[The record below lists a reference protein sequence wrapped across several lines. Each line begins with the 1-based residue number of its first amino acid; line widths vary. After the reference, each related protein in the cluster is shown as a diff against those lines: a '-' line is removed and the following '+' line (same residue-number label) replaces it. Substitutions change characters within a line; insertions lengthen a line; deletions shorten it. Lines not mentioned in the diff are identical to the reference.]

1 MFGIVGVRV
10 IVAAETVW
18 ESVDG
23 EEKQNQNRREESL
36 REQKKRKQG
45 EGKQEQEQ
53 EQEQKAKKTGKAGG
67 QASMESFVGRRG

>member
-1 MFGIVGVRV
+1 VFGIVGVRV

-53 EQEQKAKKTGKAGG
+53 EQKAKKTGKAGG
-67 QASMESFVGRRG
+67 QASMESFMGRRG

>member
-53 EQEQKAKKTGKAGG
+53 EQKAKKTGKAGG

>member
-1 MFGIVGVRV
+1 VFGIVGVRV

-23 EEKQNQNRREESL
+23 KEKQNQNRREESL

-53 EQEQKAKKTGKAGG
+53 EQKAKKTGKAGG
-67 QASMESFVGRRG
+67 QASMESFMGRRG

>member
-53 EQEQKAKKTGKAGG
+53 EQKAKKTGKAGG
-67 QASMESFVGRRG
+67 QASMESFMGRRG

>member
-1 MFGIVGVRV
+1 VFGIVGVRV

-53 EQEQKAKKTGKAGG
+53 EQKAKKTGKAGG

>member
-1 MFGIVGVRV
+1 MFGIVGLRV

-53 EQEQKAKKTGKAGG
+53 EQKAKKTGKAGG

>member
-53 EQEQKAKKTGKAGG
+53 EQKAKKTGKAGG
-67 QASMESFVGRRG
+67 QASMKSFVDRRG